1 MDHDLKKAMVQKF
14 IKKVEVGVDS
24 IKIYWII
31 DKRHYEQELVSADK
45 TKPLEVPSEG
55 SYFFKSKSSHSLTV
69 GARRGT

>member
-1 MDHDLKKAMVQKF
+1 MCVRKESKT
-14 IKKVEVGVDS
+14 VEP
-24 IKIYWII
+24 

>member
-31 DKRHYEQELVSADK
+31 DKRHYEQELN
-45 TKPLEVPSEG
+45 P
-55 SYFFKSKSSHSLTV
+55 
-69 GARRGT
+69 